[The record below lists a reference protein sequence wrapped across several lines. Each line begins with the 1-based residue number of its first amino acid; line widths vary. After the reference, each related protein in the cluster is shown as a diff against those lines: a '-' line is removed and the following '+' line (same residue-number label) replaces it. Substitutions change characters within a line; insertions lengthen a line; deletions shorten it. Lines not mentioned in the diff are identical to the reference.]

1 MKAPLLF
8 MDEDARILDG
18 IRTGDETALVILYR
32 TNRKS
37 ITAFLLRNN
46 GTADDAEDMLQEA
59 LIILWERIRTG
70 RHEYNAKLS
79 TFLFG
84 TVRNLWLR
92 RLARKRRE
100 SPATHPPEEFPDET
114 LSPLDQ
120 IIDDEQTK
128 AVRSA
133 LEALGEPC
141 RTLLLLFYWEEL
153 SMDDIAR
160 RLGFAN
166 ADTAKSKKYQC
177 KKSLKD
183 LLNNRSPELER
194 G

>member
-1 MKAPLLF
+1 MKTPLLF

-18 IRTGDETALVILYR
+18 IRTGDETALAKLYR
-32 TNRKS
+32 QNRKS
-37 ITAFLLRNN
+37 ITVFLMRNN
-46 GTADDAEDMLQEA
+46 GTTDDADDMLQEA
-59 LIILWERIRTG
+59 LVILWERVRAG
-70 RHEYNAKLS
+70 RHEYGARLS
-79 TFLFG
+79 TFIFA

-100 SPATHPPEEFPDET
+100 NPATHPLEEHPDES
-114 LSPLDQ
+114 LSPLELL
-120 IIDDEQTK
+120 IYDEQTV

-153 SMDDIAR
+153 PMEDIAR

-177 KKSLKD
+177 KKSLKE
-183 LLNNRSPELER
+183 LIANRSPGLER
-194 G
+194 A

>member
-1 MKAPLLF
+1 MKTPLLF
-8 MDEDARILDG
+8 MDDDARILDG
-18 IRTGDETALVILYR
+18 IRTGDETVLVKLYH

-37 ITAFLLRNN
+37 ISAFVSRNN

-59 LIILWERIRTG
+59 LVILWERVRAG
-70 RHEYNAKLS
+70 RHEYGARLS
-79 TFLFG
+79 TFLFA

-92 RLARKRRE
+92 RLARRRRE
-100 SPATHPPEEFPDET
+100 GPATHPGDDPADGN
-114 LSPLDQ
+114 LSALDQ
-120 IIDDEQTK
+120 MIEEERTVAI
-128 AVRSA
+128 RNA

-153 SMDDIAR
+153 SMEDIAR

-183 LLNNRSPELER
+183 LLTNRSPGLER
-194 G
+194 A

>member
-1 MKAPLLF
+1 MKTPLLF
-8 MDEDARILDG
+8 MDDDARILDG
-18 IRTGDETALVILYR
+18 IRTGDETALVKLYR

-37 ITAFLLRNN
+37 ITVFLLRNN

-59 LIILWERIRTG
+59 LVILWERVRAG
-70 RHEYNAKLS
+70 RHEYGARLS
-79 TFLFG
+79 TFLFA

-100 SPATHPPEEFPDET
+100 SPAAHPEDDVADGS
-114 LSPLDQ
+114 LSTLDQ
-120 IIDDEQTK
+120 MIDEERTE

-153 SMDDIAR
+153 SMEDIAG

-177 KKSLKD
+177 KKTLKD
-183 LLNNRSPELER
+183 LLTNRSPGLER
-194 G
+194 A

>member
-1 MKAPLLF
+1 MKTPLLF
-8 MDEDARILDG
+8 MDEDTHILNG
-18 IRTGDETALVILYR
+18 IRTGDETALVQLYR
-32 TNRKS
+32 SNRKS

-59 LIILWERIRTG
+59 LVILWERVRAG
-70 RHEYNAKLS
+70 RHEYSARLS
-79 TFLFG
+79 TFIFA

-100 SPATHPPEEFPDET
+100 SPAAHPEDDFADGS
-114 LSPLDQ
+114 LSTLDQ
-120 IIDDEQTK
+120 MIDEERTES
-128 AVRSA
+128 VRSA

-153 SMDDIAR
+153 SMEDIAR

-183 LLNNRSPELER
+183 LLMNRSPGLER
-194 G
+194 A